1 MFKKIWTPDMIV
13 EIILSANGKEPL
25 NSHYFSTT
33 YPHVYAAA
41 ERIFGSWGNAIIA
54 SGLDYSSIRKY
65 RSWSKMRI
73 ISAIKKRYRNGE
85 PLSSQHVQNNFKSL
99 YMASVH
105 HFKSW
110 GTAVRMAGLDYDT
123 IRMRRS
129 MTEQQIRDEIRRL
142 YHNGEDM
149 AYSNMRKNHQYLLA
163 YGMKKLGGGSWAE
176 ARRACG
182 ITDNYRLRP
191 DKRQTRSR
199 MQMTQLEL
207 F

>member
-1 MFKKIWTPDMIV
+1 MIV

-25 NSHYFSTT
+25 NSHYFSITH
-33 YPHVYAAA
+33 PHIYAAA
-41 ERIFGSWGNAIIA
+41 ERIFGSWGNAVTA
-54 SGLDYSSIRKY
+54 SGLDYSAIRKY
-65 RSWSKMRI
+65 RRWNRMRI
-73 ISAIKKRYRNGE
+73 LSVIRKRYKNGE
-85 PLSSQHVQNNFKSL
+85 PLSSQYVQNNFKSL

-110 GTAVRMAGLDYDT
+110 GTAIRMAGLDYDT

-129 MTEQQIRDEIRRL
+129 MTEQQIRDEIQRL
-142 YHNGEDM
+142 YHKGEDM

-176 ARRACG
+176 ARKACG
-182 ITDNYRLRP
+182 ITDNFRLPRSKRP
-191 DKRQTRSR
+191 THSR
-199 MQMTQLEL
+199 MQMIQMKL